1 MGGMKN
7 SGVGR
12 RHGAEGLLKYT
23 EVQTVASQRW
33 MGFEPVGGMS
43 YERYAAML
51 SRGMKAMKRLRL
63 R

>member
-1 MGGMKN
+1 MGGMKD

-23 EVQTVASQRW
+23 EVQTVASQHW
-33 MGFEPVGGMS
+33 FGFDPVGRMP
-43 YERYAAML
+43 YEKYAAVL
-51 SRGMKAMKRLRL
+51 SRRLKAMKRLRL